1 MKKNLKD
8 NIIFVI
14 TSIIIIVI
22 VGFIWIFILSI
33 TPPDKEKMD
42 SYFERDKSDF
52 AIITEYFINSGYSYI
67 NIDKSNIKK
76 STMFTGAN
84 TYDKR
89 IEDDA
94 VIKSLNRLFE
104 KQGYHV
110 IGRNDNTVFFQK
122 WSFLEK
128 DRGIAYSING
138 KDKPVVEFLIK
149 LETLSENGWYYYE
162 ADYNEYRK

>member
-1 MKKNLKD
+1 M
-8 NIIFVI
+8 
-14 TSIIIIVI
+14 
-22 VGFIWIFILSI
+22 GFIWILILSI

-42 SYFERDKSDF
+42 SYFERDQSDF

-76 STMFTGAN
+76 GTMFTGAN
-84 TYDKR
+84 THDKR

-94 VIKSLNRLFE
+94 VIKSLNRLFG